1 MAPSRRKGSSKAA
14 AAAADRR
21 QWKVGDL
28 VLAKVKG
35 FPAWPAMVSEPD
47 KWGYSADWKKVFVYF
62 FGTEQIGFCNPVDVE
77 EFTEEK
83 KESLLVRRHG
93 KGSDFVRALNEIIDC
108 FDKLK
113 KQSQGIS
120 ANSID
125 ETKAIKENNA
135 AESVTNSGSKEEA
148 PAVALKSHLK
158 TPISSGATH
167 DLNFLTEAAVAAAA
181 EDGLHDLNMRLE
193 DSDANCTATEKPSLT
208 TYSTRSK
215 AEVSQP
221 EKGVSERRT
230 SARRSRGSS
239 RIRPIGPQDMALPS
253 SNNTR
258 SSRRVVINA
267 LRDTSL
273 RRSKRIMKLPDDID
287 GHEIDSPAFLSN
299 DSNDENDSETVTVS
313 DNRSCDD
320 SSTLDSGCKPNQP
333 ESVVENCEGE
343 IELSDRLDFQTN
355 TVINKKKRKPNRKRL
370 SNDTTDLV
378 ARLDRVI
385 SEAEVQKIE
394 HVLPSNDG
402 KSPEKCTKEDGDEH
416 LPLVKRARVRMGRP
430 SPSGEEPGSVVCME
444 EKLLDVSQGL
454 AMQSSGP
461 LNSKEDGS
469 ADRKPVLFEGDSDNP
484 SVFDTSLSRKP
495 QSWESRKNF
504 VDGEAALPPSKRL
517 HRALEA
523 MSANAAED
531 SLTVSEGLSKVNTS
545 TNGYCCSSPGDY
557 PELSMVSRAEIQPGA
572 GTAEGANGRRLKD
585 SYDQIAEFNIVEPKL
600 KPDSSNS
607 GDKQARLDCTS
618 SSTDHCETECSEL
631 AKPFKGS
638 HADITRRSSDP
649 ILVEEI
655 TVGSPQNTDIY
666 LDKGCSK
673 GDKTLE
679 MQDLL
684 SAETNQ
690 ENRMPEFVKE
700 DESVSNDPSA
710 TPMKVVTDE
719 QLSHSNSSFDDHL
732 EDKTASF
739 TQTSSSPTDGLD
751 SVGRAS
757 PPNLSIR
764 NMSTSEKNNFLES
777 NSRSPDVLLL
787 LDKAKLAGKSSS
799 KGESNNALSS
809 FETILGS
816 LTRTKESIGRA
827 TRIAIDC
834 AKFGFATKV
843 VEILARNL
851 ESESSLSRRVDLFF
865 LIDSITQCSRGMKG
879 DGGIYPSAIQPLLPR
894 LLLAAAPPG
903 SSHENHRQCLKVL
916 RVWHER
922 KILPEPIIRHH
933 IQELDAICSSYLTGA
948 SSRRPLRNERAFDD
962 PIRQMEGMPVDEY
975 GSNSSF
981 QLPGF
986 CMPPMLR
993 DEDGGSDSDGE
1004 NFEAVTPEHNAEN
1017 VDGERNPVPA
1027 VEKRRHILEDVD
1039 GELEMEDVAPACEA
1053 EINYI
1058 SNINVAG
1065 SEQMSNHQSDNRFGA
1080 PFAPPPPKDIPPSPP
1095 LPRSPRPPALPPA
1108 MPDSVSHGS
1117 DWKLY
1122 QSLQKNKSNIQEPPA
1137 KPSIMPNINPAT
1149 SDDVHHHAHDNRN
1162 FEAQM
1167 PRMSDFTNSHSFSGQ
1182 PGSHPSM
1189 RASNT
1194 ISPADGAFNKGFHL
1208 RPPHPSPT
1216 NQFSYVQDQR
1226 MQSRRDVPA
1235 PSYHNRFHEQNAGN
1249 GYFHR
1254 DHEIMKF
1261 AQRDNIGEC
1270 WRPPLPSISGPSY
1283 PEGGRMPRA
1292 PMSYTGPPCEPPL
1305 PNNRWACPPQ
1315 HMNDRQFIPY
1325 RQPSEGP
1332 IPVANRGP
1340 NFWRPRRAI

>member
-21 QWKVGDL
+21 QWKIGDL

-62 FGTEQIGFCNPVDVE
+62 FGTEQIGFCNHVDVE

-93 KGSDFVRALNEIIDC
+93 KGADFVRALNEIIDC

-113 KQSQGIS
+113 KQSPDIS
-120 ANSID
+120 AHCTD
-125 ETKAIKENNA
+125 EIKVMKENNS
-135 AESVTNSGSKEEA
+135 AESAIKLGSKEEDA
-148 PAVALKSHLK
+148 AVTLESHLK
-158 TPISSGATH
+158 TPVSSGATH

-181 EDGLHDLNMRLE
+181 EDGLHDEDMRLE
-193 DSDANCTATEKPSLT
+193 DSGTNCMATDKPLLM
-208 TYSTRSK
+208 TYSTRNK

-221 EKGVSERRT
+221 EKGVSEWRT

-239 RIRPIGPQDMALPS
+239 RIGDVTLPS

-258 SSRRVVINA
+258 SSRRVFTNA

-273 RRSKRIMKLPDDID
+273 RRSKRIMKLPDDTD
-287 GHEIDSPAFLSN
+287 GHEMDSSAFVSN
-299 DSNDENDSETVTVS
+299 DSDDENDSDTVTVS
-313 DNRSCDD
+313 DNLSCDD
-320 SSTLDSGCKPNQP
+320 SSTLDSGCKPKQP

-343 IELSDRLDFQTN
+343 IELNDRLDFQTN
-355 TVINKKKRKPNRKRL
+355 TVIIKKKRKPNRKRH
-370 SNDTTDLV
+370 SSDTV
-378 ARLDRVI
+378 ARLDKPI
-385 SEAEVQKIE
+385 SEAEMQKIE
-394 HVLPSNDG
+394 HVLPSNNG
-402 KSPEKCTKEDGDEH
+402 KYAEKCTKEDGDEH
-416 LPLVKRARVRMGRP
+416 LPLVKRARIRMGGP
-430 SPSGEEPGSVVCME
+430 SPSGEELGSLAYME
-444 EKLLDVSQGL
+444 EKLLDVSKSL
-454 AMQSSGP
+454 RVQSSGP

-469 ADRKPVLFEGDSDNP
+469 ANSKPFYVEGDSDNL
-484 SVFDTSLSRKP
+484 SVFDSSLSSKP

-531 SLTVSEGLSKVNTS
+531 SLTVLGGGLSMVNMS
-545 TNGYCCSSPGDY
+545 TNGCCNSPGGC
-557 PELSMVSRAEIQPGA
+557 PELSMVSGAYIQPIA
-572 GTAEGANGRRLKD
+572 GTAEGADGRNLKD
-585 SYDQIAEFNIVEPKL
+585 SSYDQNVKFNIVEPDL
-600 KPDSSNS
+600 KPASPNT
-607 GDKQARLDCTS
+607 GEKHAHLDCTG
-618 SSTDHCETECSEL
+618 STDHCETECSEL
-631 AKPFKGS
+631 ATPFQGS
-638 HADITRRSSDP
+638 RADIAWRSSDT

-655 TVGSPQNTDIY
+655 AVGSPQNETDVY
-666 LDKGCSK
+666 PDKGYSK
-673 GDKTLE
+673 GDKTSE
-679 MQDLL
+679 TQNLL
-684 SAETNQ
+684 LAETNQ
-690 ENRMPEFVKE
+690 ENRMPEFEKE
-700 DESVSNDPSA
+700 SALMDPSA
-710 TPMKVVTDE
+710 TPMKVMTDCCNQ

-732 EDKTASF
+732 HNKTVSF

-757 PPNLSIR
+757 PPSSSIR
-764 NMSTSEKNNFLES
+764 NMSSFEKNTFLES

-787 LDKAKLAGKSSS
+787 VDKAKLAGKSSS
-799 KGESNNALSS
+799 EGGANNALSS

-843 VEILARNL
+843 MELLARNL
-851 ESESSLSRRVDLFF
+851 ENESSLSRRVDLFF

-903 SSHENHRQCLKVL
+903 SSHENHKQCLKVL

-1004 NFEAVTPEHNAEN
+1004 NFEAVTPEHDAEN
-1017 VDGERNPVPA
+1017 VEGERNLVSA

-1039 GELEMEDVAPACEA
+1039 GELEMEDVAPTCEM
-1053 EINYI
+1053 EINAS
-1058 SNINVAG
+1058 SNITVAG
-1065 SEQMSNHQSDNRFGA
+1065 SELMSNHQSGSRFGA
-1080 PFAPPPPKDIPPSPP
+1080 SFALPPPKDISPSPP
-1095 LPRSPRPPALPPA
+1095 LPRSPCPPALPPA
-1108 MPDSVSHGS
+1108 MPESVSHGS

-1122 QSLQKNKSNIQEPPA
+1122 SNFQKTERNIQDTLA
-1137 KPSIMPNINPAT
+1137 KQSIMHNISRTT
-1149 SDDVHHHAHDNRN
+1149 SDAVHHHSHDNRN
-1162 FEAQM
+1162 FETQM
-1167 PRMSDFTNSHSFSGQ
+1167 PRMSDFTNSRSFSGQ
-1182 PGSHPSM
+1182 PGSHPSA

-1194 ISPADGAFNKGFHL
+1194 VLPADGAFNKGFHL

-1216 NQFSYVQDQR
+1216 NQFSYVQDQQ
-1226 MQSRRDVPA
+1226 MQSRRDA
-1235 PSYHNRFHEQNAGN
+1235 PIHSYNNRFPAQSAGN
-1249 GYFHR
+1249 GNVYR
-1254 DHEIMKF
+1254 DHDRMKF
-1261 AQRDNIGEC
+1261 APRDNIGEY
-1270 WRPPLPSISGPSY
+1270 WRPPFSSVSGACH
-1283 PEGGRMPRA
+1283 PESGRMPRA
-1292 PMSYTGPPCEPPL
+1292 PVSYNGPPCEPPL
-1305 PNNRWACPPQ
+1305 PNNRWARPPQ
-1315 HMNDRQFIPY
+1315 PMNHRQFIPY